1 MFEDDPSSDNIVAL
15 PFVAARRAAS
25 APALCRFGRLL
36 GGSAPMQELYRRIA
50 RVAPTAATVFITGES
65 GSGKELVAS
74 AIHEAGPRARLPFV
88 AVNCGAIP
96 GSLIE
101 AELFGHEKGA
111 FTGAIRAHAGCF
123 ERAAGGTLF
132 LDEIVEMTPEM
143 QVRLLR
149 LLETGRYTR
158 VGGEHELHASV
169 RIIAA
174 TNRDPLKAVRQG
186 RLREDLMYRLAVFPI
201 SVPPLRERE
210 GDAELLAEHFL
221 REQNDDAKTHKSFSR
236 AAVSLIRSYRWPGNV
251 RELKNA
257 VERAHVLSDDLIEL
271 EPGGLTAL
279 EPEGRCLHF
288 PIGMPLAEIE
298 KLVIGSTL
306 ELCNGNKRQCAEVLG
321 VSLKTLYNRLAE
333 YRSEAPARAT
343 I

>member
-1 MFEDDPSSDNIVAL
+1 MFEDDSSRDNIVAL

-25 APALCRFGRLL
+25 APALCRFGDIL
-36 GGSAPMQELYRRIA
+36 GASAAMQEVYRRIA
-50 RVAPTAATVFITGES
+50 RVAPMAATVFVTGES
-65 GSGKELVAS
+65 GSGKELVAG
-74 AIHEAGPRARLPFV
+74 AIHETSERARLPFV

-101 AELFGHEKGA
+101 AELFGYEKGA
-111 FTGAIRAHAGCF
+111 FTDAIRTHAGCF

-149 LLETGRYTR
+149 VLETGRYAR
-158 VGGEHELHASV
+158 IGGEQELRANV
-169 RIIAA
+169 RVIAA
-174 TNRDPLKAVRQG
+174 TNCDPFDAVREG

-201 SVPPLRERE
+201 RVPPLRERE

-221 REQNDDAKTHKSFSR
+221 RELNEAGEKHKSFSR
-236 AAVSLIRSYRWPGNV
+236 AAIALMRSHRWPGNV
-251 RELKNA
+251 RQLKNA
-257 VERAHVLSDDLIEL
+257 VQRGYVLSDDLIEL
-271 EPGGLTAL
+271 EPAGLPTL
-279 EPEGRCLHF
+279 EPEGRCLHL
-288 PIGMPLAEIE
+288 PVGMPLTEIE
-298 KLVIGSTL
+298 KHVIGSTL
-306 ELCNGNKRQCAEVLG
+306 ELCNGNKRRCAEVLG

-333 YRSEAPARAT
+333 YQSAAPARAT